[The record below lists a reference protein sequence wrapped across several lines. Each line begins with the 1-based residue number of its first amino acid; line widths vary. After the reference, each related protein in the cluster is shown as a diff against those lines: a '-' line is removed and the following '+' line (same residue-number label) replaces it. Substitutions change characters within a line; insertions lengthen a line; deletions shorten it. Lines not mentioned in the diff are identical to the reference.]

1 MTWKRNLRFWSKHW
15 SRVESFDLIHFLLV
29 ADYLSSPFLGFNFVK
44 TLTKT
49 PQEPKKAAE
58 VSVFAGTSWP
68 FCERVLG

>member
-1 MTWKRNLRFWSKHW
+1 M
-15 SRVESFDLIHFLLV
+15 ESFDLIHFLLV

-58 VSVFAGTSWP
+58 VSAFAGAEGSDPETVP
-68 FCERVLG
+68 ECLRAVPNVPAPP